1 MIETRWH
8 KDRFDAEGY
17 AKFKAEYEKTV
28 PLGKAASPDDI
39 AEAAVWLIE
48 GAGLIT
54 GECILLDSGLHL
66 GFGARRR

>member
-1 MIETRWH
+1 M
-8 KDRFDAEGY
+8 
-17 AKFKAEYEKTV
+17 V

-39 AEAAVWLIE
+39 AEAAVWLLE

-66 GFGARRR
+66 GFGARKR